1 MSILTVGSIPGGDEE
16 IIRIRKSRSQLSGG
30 ARTLGFSHR
39 SQIYAREHAPLRLRT
54 CIPAG
59 VIRSHGHRIDF
70 CGSAALYQSCYLSI
84 DAVRNNN
91 WSFSYCSAQ
100 RRCLNSTIGKTLRSH
115 TRIAVF
121 CLCLMDAV
129 EALRQL
135 QERDITAKVVAAS
148 CSCGADT

>member
-59 VIRSHGHRIDF
+59 
-70 CGSAALYQSCYLSI
+70 
-84 DAVRNNN
+84 
-91 WSFSYCSAQ
+91 SFGPTVTELIFVGAQ
-100 RRCLNSTIGKTLRSH
+100 RFTNRAI
-115 TRIAVF
+115 
-121 CLCLMDAV
+121 
-129 EALRQL
+129 
-135 QERDITAKVVAAS
+135 
-148 CSCGADT
+148 